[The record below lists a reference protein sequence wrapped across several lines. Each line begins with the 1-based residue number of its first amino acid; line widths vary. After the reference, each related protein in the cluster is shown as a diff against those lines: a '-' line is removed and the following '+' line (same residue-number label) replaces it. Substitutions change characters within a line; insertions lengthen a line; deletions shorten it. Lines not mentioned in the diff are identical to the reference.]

1 MLVQIRREKK
11 TVVDCPESSG
21 EQFGCVFH
29 LEYEL
34 GYLLPWKA
42 EAAKSN
48 VVSKNN
54 YSSPLH

>member
-1 MLVQIRREKK
+1 MLVQIRRERK
-11 TVVDCPESSG
+11 TVVDGPESSR

-42 EAAKSN
+42 EAAKTN
-48 VVSKNN
+48 VVSK
-54 YSSPLH
+54 